1 MKMSNAVISVE
12 NLSKRY
18 RIGLKA
24 QRHDTLSAAV
34 AALFNKPKAN
44 LQRLRG
50 LTEFIEDGRQQDDV
64 IWALNDVSFEVEHGE
79 VLGIIGRN
87 GSGKSTLL
95 KVICGITSPTKGQVV
110 VQGRVGSLM
119 EAGTGFHPELTGR
132 DNIFLNGAILGM
144 TRREI
149 NHKFDEIVAFS
160 EVERF
165 LDTPLKRYSNG
176 MRTRLGFSVA
186 AHLEPEILILD
197 EVLMVGDIPFRIKA
211 LEKIKELASKD
222 ITVLLAANLMMPVEA
237 LCSRVVLLE
246 NGAIKQ
252 VGNTE
257 DVVATYLSS
266 IEEGTSQA
274 SLERGAEG
282 NVEAMPRSN
291 R

>member
-1 MKMSNAVISVE
+1 MTNP
-12 NLSKRY
+12 
-18 RIGLKA
+18 G
-24 QRHDTLSAAV
+24 
-34 AALFNKPKAN
+34 
-44 LQRLRG
+44 RLRG
-50 LTEFIEDGRQQDDV
+50 SN
-64 IWALNDVSFEVEHGE
+64 A
-79 VLGIIGRN
+79 
-87 GSGKSTLL
+87 
-95 KVICGITSPTKGQVV
+95 
-110 VQGRVGSLM
+110 
-119 EAGTGFHPELTGR
+119 
-132 DNIFLNGAILGM
+132 
-144 TRREI
+144 EI
-149 NHKFDEIVAFS
+149 YSSV
-160 EVERF
+160 
-165 LDTPLKRYSNG
+165 DTPLQRYSNG

-197 EVLMVGDIPFRIKA
+197 EVLMVGDIAFRVKA

-282 NVEAMPRSN
+282 SVEAMPRSN